1 MLMRP
6 NVKTILVITLLAIP
20 AACSSDAN
28 VEEMQQEY
36 ASLDFSILERNAEQ
50 VVACVEQ
57 KTGFLVTADKDGSVG
72 YLSRDVP
79 KSQHALVDEAIPKCF
94 EDLGFS
100 DSAEPTETEKE
111 QLLGLQLET
120 RKCLQNLGFDIP
132 EPPSLSTY
140 IEEYGGPDH
149 WAPWR
154 YMGTYQ
160 MSPEKSLEIF
170 EQCPD
175 PVSLVQ

>member
-1 MLMRP
+1 MSAKHTLVVAMC
-6 NVKTILVITLLAIP
+6 ILT
-20 AACSSDAN
+20 AACSSEVN
-28 VEEMQQEY
+28 VEKIEQEY
-36 ASLDFSILERNAEQ
+36 ASLDFSILETNAEQ
-50 VVACVEQ
+50 VVTCVELR
-57 KTGFLVTADKDGSVG
+57 TGFLVTADKDGSVG

-79 KSQHALVDEAIPKCF
+79 ESQHALVDEAIPECF

-100 DSAEPTETEKE
+100 DSEEPSETQKE
-111 QLLGLQLET
+111 RLLGLQLEA
-120 RKCLQNLGFDIP
+120 RKCLQGLGFEIP

-140 IEEYGGPDH
+140 IEDYGGPDH

-154 YMGTYQ
+154 YMGNYQ
-160 MSPEKSLEIF
+160 MSHEKSLEIF